1 MFHLYQ
7 SNKIEALLAQLVK
20 LLLQQECSPLKS
32 QTVVVENPGLA
43 HWLKMQMAHS
53 LGIAANIEFP
63 MPSRFFWQV
72 QRTVQPELDDESVF
86 SKDTLTW
93 LALECLSSEQ
103 IINQPSFELLRSYL
117 TVSGTENES
126 SEQYKAV
133 KLYQLASNIA
143 DLYDQYLVFRPDWI
157 KAWEDNDFRM
167 GDEPLGDQIWQGQ
180 LWVELIKLAKQKGLS
195 THHRASM
202 LQDFMHVLKE
212 GDNKGSLPTD
222 VIFFGFSTLP
232 KHQIETLSLLSQ
244 HMDVHVLTPNPS
256 MHYWGD
262 VMNETVQAKL
272 RMRNKSVELAD
283 AGNDLLASLGTMGKD
298 FQQMLLDIEHIQEQ
312 PMFYESEGDSLL
324 STIQNQILTLQQ
336 AKDFKTPIDVADKS
350 IQVVGCHSA
359 MREIEVLH
367 DHLLNLFSNTNV
379 EPQEIVVMIPDVA
392 SYAPYIDAVFNSSK
406 IRIPYSISDRPVQAE
421 HPLLAAFI
429 AILELPSGRFNFS
442 DVMGLLEVPSIYRA
456 YGISEHQLPKLK
468 SWLSEAGIRW
478 GYDSEHRSKQ
488 GLPNWDQ
495 NTWVY
500 GFKRLL
506 MGYAVNSSQLVSG
519 ISPIQNVEGLDASLL
534 GPVIQFVE
542 HLHDFIVLSDG
553 FNNAKTWSEQ
563 LHLFIHKVFDISDSE
578 QIVIEHIY
586 QVLESWVQSTQSVSF
601 DGPLSFSVVV
611 EGIKQR
617 LQRSGGS
624 QHFMVGKVNFCTL
637 LPMRSIPFKVVAVL
651 GLNDQD
657 YPRSVTPNSLD
668 LMRFKRRIG
677 DRSRRDEDRY
687 LFLEA
692 ILSARE
698 SLWLSYKSRD
708 QKEDK
713 PMTPSVVLAE
723 LLDYLQEGFEY
734 PDGKMP
740 LDFLFVQHPLQ
751 PFNEQYYAKSS
762 PLFSFNKDWLA
773 AHNSNQTR
781 AVPVNENESAPDH
794 QNNLGVDY
802 SGECSSESSV
812 EVLLEDLIQFYQS
825 PSKYY
830 LNKNLNISL
839 SLWAESQEN
848 DEPFDLD
855 SLDLFKLKERILE
868 KNKRNIISNQK
879 NIDQPVSGNTGLE
892 DTTKVTVSSGQ
903 LAYGEIGDKQWQALQ
918 TSVAPL
924 LAQCEMH
931 MLNPISSPDEVNY
944 VYRSLFSDINTDTS
958 IKHQANVPTAV
969 LGWVSNVF
977 DDKLVYAI
985 PSNLKAKHVIKILIE
1000 HAALC
1005 VMGKRYSAKLICQNA
1020 ILDIQPKS
1028 KADAIEWLKPLIE
1041 SFIQAKQEA
1050 IALLPE
1056 TAWELFRPAKKGGRE
1071 YNNSKHAFDA
1081 FNGVSGNFGKAGE
1094 REDLHVIRC
1103 LGDLSEIPVE
1113 TLAMAESIYAPWVD
1127 LMEIT
1132 GNE

>member
-43 HWLKMQMAHS
+43 HWLKMQMANS

-93 LALECLSSEQ
+93 LVLECLNNEEM
-103 IINQPSFELLRSYL
+103 INRPSFELLRSYL
-117 TVSGTENES
+117 TVTS
-126 SEQYKAV
+126 SEDGQVETSEQQQAV

-157 KAWEDNDFRM
+157 KAWQDKDFRM
-167 GDEPLGDQIWQGQ
+167 GDEPLDDQLWQGQ
-180 LWVELIKLAKQKGLS
+180 LWIELIELAKQKGLS
-195 THHRASM
+195 VNHRASM
-202 LQDFMHVLKE
+202 LQDFMHVLKD
-212 GDNKGSLPTD
+212 GDNKASLPND

-336 AKDFKTPIDVADKS
+336 AKDLKTPIAEADKS

-367 DHLLNLFSNTNV
+367 DHLLNLFSNTQV

-392 SYAPYIDAVFNSSK
+392 CYAPYIDAVFNSSK

-429 AILELPSGRFNFS
+429 AILELPKGRFNFS
-442 DVMGLLEVPSIYRA
+442 DVMSLLEVPAIYRA
-456 YGISEHQLPKLK
+456 YGISEHQLPRLK
-468 SWLSEAGIRW
+468 TWLSEAGIRW

-506 MGYAVNSSQLVSG
+506 MGYAVSSNHLISG

-534 GPVIQFVE
+534 GPVIQFVD
-542 HLHDFIVLSDG
+542 HLHDFIALSECSSHA
-553 FNNAKTWSEQ
+553 NVWSEK
-563 LHLFIHKVFDISDSE
+563 LHLFINQVFDITDTE
-578 QIVIEHIY
+578 QIVIEHVY

-601 DGPLSFSVVV
+601 DGELSFSVVV

-617 LQRSGGS
+617 LQKAGGS

-692 ILSARE
+692 ILSARD

-734 PDGKMP
+734 PDGQMP
-740 LDFLFVQHPLQ
+740 LDKLFVQHPLQ

-773 AHNSNQTR
+773 AHNSNLAR
-781 AVPVNENESAPDH
+781 NESLTKPLDIE
-794 QNNLGVDY
+794 GSVDKN
-802 SGECSSESSV
+802 SGQVAYQSHHGQENQDKPEI
-812 EVLLEDLIQFYQS
+812 LLEDLIQFYQN

-830 LNKNLNISL
+830 LNQNLNISL

-848 DEPFDLD
+848 EEPFDLD
-855 SLDLFKLKERILE
+855 GLALFKLKERTLENAKRQILNSQKDDYQE
-868 KNKRNIISNQK
+868 TSNISINQ
-879 NIDQPVSGNTGLE
+879 VSI
-892 DTTKVTVSSGQ
+892 SSGQ
-903 LAYGEIGDKQWQALQ
+903 LAYGEIGDRQWQALQ
-918 TSVAPL
+918 SSVSPL
-924 LAQCEMH
+924 LDQCELH
-931 MLNPISSPDEVNY
+931 MVNPISSPIEINY
-944 VYRSLFSDINTDTS
+944 VYRSLFSESAKDNGLKSIATS
-958 IKHQANVPTAV
+958 L
-969 LGWVSNVF
+969 LGWVSAIF
-977 DDKLVYAI
+977 DETLVYAI
-985 PSNLKAKHVIKILIE
+985 PSNLKSKHVIKLLIE

-1005 VMGKRYSAKLICQNA
+1005 VMGRQYSAKLICQNA
-1020 ILDIQPKS
+1020 IVNIQPMAKS
-1028 KADAIEWLKPLIE
+1028 DAVEWLKPLIE
-1041 SFIQAKQEA
+1041 YFLLAKQHA
-1050 IALLPE
+1050 IPLLPE
-1056 TAWELFRPAKKGGRE
+1056 TAWELSRPAKKGGRE

-1081 FNGVSGNFGKAGE
+1081 FNGVAGDFGKAGE
-1094 REDLHVIRC
+1094 KEDLHVIRC
-1103 LGDLSEIPVE
+1103 LGDLTDIPEE
-1113 TLAMAESIYAPWVD
+1113 TLAMAESIYAPWID